1 MLELLG
7 VSGITAYGVNK
18 FVMGALDGAQTMQN
32 LAQGTRLATDEL
44 QRYAAVTNILNPKIS
59 TEGAASAISDLD
71 KRLNDWRLG
80 LADGAPIGAAAGRAG
95 ISIGNM
101 NAIQFLDAL
110 RQKFPGIDP
119 TLQGGILRQAGLP
132 PEFLN
137 VLNATPETFKK
148 IGDQVSLTSDDLKT
162 LAESSRQLNKIF
174 VEMFTFLDKE
184 LANLIRGGEK
194 PTWKKL
200 GDDFTSGIQK
210 EWNDF
215 IGKSSPA
222 NPADNSLTGIIG
234 GARNNPGNVTR
245 NGSIRSFSSLADG
258 YNATADLLIK
268 YQQKGWDTIDKIVE
282 HWAPFKDQSGRVIN
296 PATGAGTYQSYLA
309 NLLKVGRNQQLDFS
323 HNPALLKEFIKD
335 QSQFEHG
342 SQNGG
347 ARNNVTIY
355 NHGEVKPETW
365 AGYTLNS
372 YQNAMYQ
379 QNNAAV
385 A

>member
-1 MLELLG
+1 MGTSVGELFVSLGFDVDKKALESFEAGIKNLSSNMLELLG
-7 VSGITAYGVNK
+7 ISGITTYGVNK
-18 FVMGALDGAQTMQN
+18 FVTGALDGAQTMQN
-32 LAQGTRLATDEL
+32 MAQGTRLATDEL

-80 LADGAPIGAAAGRAG
+80 LSDGAPVGAAAGRAG

-137 VLNATPETFKK
+137 VLNATPDTFNK
-148 IGDQVSLTSDDLKT
+148 IASTVSLTKT
-162 LAESSRQLNKIF
+162 ELDNLAESSRRLNKVF
-174 VEMFTFLDKE
+174 VEFSTWLEKR
-184 LANLIRGGEK
+184 LAWFITPKDQRAPISPYIYSDSKSQDDDLKHLMKDSG
-194 PTWKKL
+194 KKTKSFFDYL
-200 GDDFTSGIQK
+200 FSGDVDA
-210 EWNDF
+210 
-215 IGKSSPA
+215 PA
-222 NPADNSLTGIIG
+222 NINT
-234 GARNNPGNVTR
+234 
-245 NGSIRSFSSLADG
+245 
-258 YNATADLLIK
+258 
-268 YQQKGWDTIDKIVE
+268 
-282 HWAPFKDQSGRVIN
+282 KDQIKKIIPLSPIGAKNLDQYLTLPPLIGDQYLPKL
-296 PATGAGTYQSYLA
+296 PAVPPPFDGGPQGDEVKTS
-309 NLLKVGRNQQLDFS
+309 RNT
-323 HNPALLKEFIKD
+323 
-335 QSQFEHG
+335 
-342 SQNGG
+342 
-347 ARNNVTIY
+347 VTIY